1 QLLHGAAVDPYTTL
15 FRSLEEANDLVFRI
29 NHSES
34 RFVVVSGFQVAK
46 IRAIKDKTPAL
57 ESVIVFDEFEG
68 IEERELSWAELLTKG
83 VRSEEHTS
91 ELQSRENLVC

>member
-1 QLLHGAAVDPYTTL
+1 MPLSVK
-15 FRSLEEANDLVFRI
+15 LEEANDLVFRI

-68 IEERELSWAELLTKG
+68 IEEPLMAIEQGLA
-83 VRSEEHTS
+83 
-91 ELQSRENLVC
+91 NLKRLAL